1 MARADR
7 LFRLLDALR
16 RLPRP
21 ITAAALSAETEV
33 SARTIYRDIEAL
45 RASGARIEGEAGYGY
60 TLTEDPALP
69 PQSLTRLE
77 MEALT
82 LGMAELRHLGDP
94 ELARAGEMAL
104 AKIAA
109 TLPEARAHQAAHAVL
124 SSYRFQ
130 RRPPAP
136 VDLAVIRAASW
147 EERALALHYRDRD
160 GLVTKRVIWPLGLV
174 YLDNEQ
180 MLLAWCCLRR
190 DFRKFIVARMVSV
203 APHSESFRPR
213 RVALLRAFTAQL
225 HTNTWADAPAKA
237 SCPPATSR

>member
-1 MARADR
+1 MPRADR

-16 RLPRP
+16 RLPSP
-21 ITAAALSAETEV
+21 VTAEALAAETEV
-33 SARTIYRDIEAL
+33 SARTIYRDIDAL

-60 TLTEDPALP
+60 TLAEDPALP

-82 LGMAELRHLGDP
+82 LGIAELRHLGDP

-147 EERALALHYRDRD
+147 DERALTLRYRDRD
-160 GLVTKRVIWPLGLV
+160 GTITERVIWPLGLV

-180 MLLAWCCLRR
+180 MLLAWCCMRG
-190 DFRKFIVARMVSV
+190 DFRRFIVARMVAV
-203 APHSESFRPR
+203 APHPESFRPR
-213 RVALLRAFTAQL
+213 RVALLREFTAQL
-225 HTNTWADAPAKA
+225 SAQANVLLNAGAP
-237 SCPPATSR
+237 CPLGTRR